1 MQEMPDQILHS
12 DDIPAISHTDTTST
26 FIRLCVV
33 VRCCSDVLACVCW
46 CELSFLALMWS
57 CSAVWSST
65 LLWWW
70 LYLDSTCSQWKSFQ
84 LRRSCQISSP
94 VQHWISKS
102 SRTERRHS
110 GASTRRLK
118 PVTLN
123 KTPAFFTWGAIEI
136 YLLGVMLSIYLYL

>member
-12 DDIPAISHTDTTST
+12 DDIQSVLSDQSHRHNEH
-26 FIRLCVV
+26 IV
-33 VRCCSDVLACVCW
+33 VRCCIDVLACVCW

-65 LLWWW
+65 LLRWW

-84 LRRSCQISSP
+84 LRRSCQIRSP
-94 VQHWISKS
+94 VQHRISKS
-102 SRTERRHS
+102 SWTERRHS

-123 KTPAFFTWGAIEI
+123 KTPACFTWGDIEI